1 MRTNT
6 GGLEEE
12 TTPIKPEWSCLN
24 GVRVVDLS
32 QLLPGPHATSMLM
45 HLGADVVKVE
55 PPGAGDPARQLG
67 REIFAQLNRGKRS
80 VALDLKSPAG
90 KAAMLE
96 LVRGAD
102 AVVEGFR
109 PGVMKRFGLDYATL
123 AEVNPR
129 IVMCSISGFGQTG
142 PYAARPGHDLNYL
155 ALGGFWSIPVQVD
168 DRVTRPR
175 VRLADYAAS
184 SHAALALAVAVM
196 SARQNGRGQHLD
208 VSIHDCVLAWTASA
222 AWTSRAYADRPLAS
236 PNVMPENDIF
246 PTRDG
251 RHLALGI
258 MENKFWLNLCEALGA
273 DYPALTDD
281 RFASRL
287 GRQQFK
293 REVNALLTG
302 IFLQRTLAEWLD
314 TLTSFDL
321 PVSPLLDAHELFDD
335 PHVRERG
342 MIREL
347 ANEATMAVR
356 FPVKFSAG
364 LPDAGDTVPLLG
376 QHDS

>member
-168 DRVTRPR
+168 DRSR
-175 VRLADYAAS
+175 VRVFGWRTMPRRATP
-184 SHAALALAVAVM
+184 
-196 SARQNGRGQHLD
+196 R
-208 VSIHDCVLAWTASA
+208 
-222 AWTSRAYADRPLAS
+222 SRWPWQS
-236 PNVMPENDIF
+236 
-246 PTRDG
+246 
-251 RHLALGI
+251 
-258 MENKFWLNLCEALGA
+258 
-273 DYPALTDD
+273 
-281 RFASRL
+281 
-287 GRQQFK
+287 
-293 REVNALLTG
+293 
-302 IFLQRTLAEWLD
+302 
-314 TLTSFDL
+314 
-321 PVSPLLDAHELFDD
+321 
-335 PHVRERG
+335 
-342 MIREL
+342 
-347 ANEATMAVR
+347 
-356 FPVKFSAG
+356 
-364 LPDAGDTVPLLG
+364 
-376 QHDS
+376 